1 MAWVYYTR
9 YRLPYAEDFYTL
21 RQAMQRAESI
31 ADNADGTV
39 EAVVDDDGTVYN
51 QKAIG
56 DYLWLLRTAIIPAIR
71 VKSSTF
77 RTWSGKHWEVLRE
90 KDLSDEEE

>member
-9 YRLPYAEDFYTL
+9 YRLPNAEGFKTL
-21 RQAMQRAESI
+21 KQAMQRAESI
-31 ADNADGTV
+31 AENADGTV

-71 VKSSTF
+71 VKSRQF
-77 RTWSGKHWEVLRE
+77 RAWGGKRWEILRE
-90 KDLSDEEE
+90 MDLTDEE